1 VRVTRIY
8 LRNYRTF
15 EDPVELEIPP
25 GLIGVYGV
33 NGAGKSSLVEALP
46 FAFYGTSRTT
56 KDEVRTAG
64 VGAECVV
71 EVEFEHEGHLY
82 LVRRSIS
89 GANHTV
95 RAEAHCDRLAVAE
108 GARDVTRYV
117 HSVLGMDDASFR
129 ASVFAE
135 QKQLAAFSRHRPEER
150 RRLVLQLL
158 GVTPLDAARDQARRD
173 AHQAHQQLDRV
184 RVLLADLEV
193 LSADRGRADEEA
205 AAAAARA
212 QGAKEAE
219 TGASEVLEVAT
230 KEHHRLDQ
238 LRQEWEAVVA
248 EGRARR
254 EQLDQAQA
262 RLAGLEAEDEALTVM
277 SARLPVLSAEAE
289 GLAHAEDLLSRVT
302 VAQRATEAL
311 AGLAVVERPE
321 PPDPDALASAQARLV
336 TARAGVAELEG
347 RLAGAAAERERAA
360 EAVGK
365 AAGLEEGAACPLC
378 GQALGDAFHQVQ
390 AHREAELAE
399 VEARVA
405 ALSKRLPEAR
415 READEQARVAE
426 QAANRAAEAEAAGR
440 AFERAAAEREVAERQ
455 AAQAVAALGHD
466 PTPEEAE
473 QARADVIR
481 RRGAAEELARLSGRL
496 ERQAPL
502 QADLSLERARVE
514 ELAGQVE
521 VIRDKLRGLDHRKE
535 ALDAAAVALERSN
548 AAYRQASETSRQA
561 ELASAS
567 AQARAEAARTRL
579 ADAEEQHRQ
588 VEEQAEE
595 ARHLGRAAELLARFR
610 DTVVATVGPRL
621 SAQAAELF
629 GELTDHEYD
638 HLEVDPDTYE
648 IKLCDQGIT
657 YGMDRFS
664 GSETDLANLSL
675 RVAISEQ
682 VRFQAGG
689 AVGLLVLDEVFG
701 PLDDDR
707 KERMLLALER
717 LRARFRQVIVV
728 THAGDIKER
737 LPNAIEVMKL
747 PGRRAAARVVA

>member
-1 VRVTRIY
+1 VTRIY
-8 LRNYRTF
+8 LRNYRTY
-15 EDPVELEIPP
+15 EEPVELEIPP
-25 GLIGVYGV
+25 GLVGVYGV

-82 LVRRSIS
+82 LVRRSIA

-95 RAEAHCDRLAVAE
+95 RAQAQCDRLAVAE

-135 QKQLAAFSRHRPEER
+135 QKQLTAFSRHRPEER

-173 AHQAHQQLDRV
+173 AHQAHQQLERV
-184 RVLLADLEV
+184 RAVLADLDALLADL
-193 LSADRGRADEEA
+193 GRAEEEATVAAERAGGARDAEA
-205 AAAAARA
+205 AASSTLEAAI
-212 QGAKEAE
+212 E
-219 TGASEVLEVAT
+219 
-230 KEHHRLDQ
+230 EHRRLDQ
-238 LRQEWEAVVA
+238 LRQEWETVAA
-248 EGRARR
+248 EGRNRR
-254 EQLDQAQA
+254 EQLDQAVA
-262 RLAGLEAEDEALTVM
+262 RQAGLEAEDRELSAL
-277 SARLPVLSAEAE
+277 SARVPELSADAE
-289 GLAHAEDLLSRVT
+289 GLARAEELLSRV
-302 VAQRATEAL
+302 ATALAAKEAL
-311 AGLAVVERPE
+311 AGLVVVERPE
-321 PPDPDALASAQARLV
+321 PPDADAVASAQRRLV
-336 TARAGVAELEG
+336 AARAGLAELEG
-347 RLAGAAAERERAA
+347 RLAGATAERERAA
-360 EAVGK
+360 EAVSR

-390 AHREAELAE
+390 AHREVELAE
-399 VEARVA
+399 VADRLA
-405 ALSKRLPEAR
+405 GLSRKLPEAR
-415 READEQARVAE
+415 REAKEQARLAD
-426 QAANRAAEAEAAGR
+426 EAATRMAGTEAAFR
-440 AFERAAAEREVAERQ
+440 AFERGAAERQVAERQ
-455 AAQAVAALGHD
+455 AAEAVGALGHD
-466 PTPEEAE
+466 PTREEAE
-473 QARADVIR
+473 QARAEVTR
-481 RRGAAEELARLSGRL
+481 RRRAAEELARVSGRL

-502 QADLSLERARVE
+502 QADLSLERARVG
-514 ELAGQVE
+514 ELTGQVE
-521 VIRDKLRGLDHRKE
+521 VLRDKLRALDHRRE
-535 ALDAAAVALERSN
+535 ALDAAAVALERSRS
-548 AAYRQASETSRQA
+548 AFREISEASRQA
-561 ELASAS
+561 ELASAT
-567 AQARAEAARTRL
+567 ARARAESAALRV
-579 ADAEEQHRQ
+579 ADAEEQHR
-588 VEEQAEE
+588 VLGEQAEE

-747 PGRRAAARVVA
+747 PGRRATARVVT